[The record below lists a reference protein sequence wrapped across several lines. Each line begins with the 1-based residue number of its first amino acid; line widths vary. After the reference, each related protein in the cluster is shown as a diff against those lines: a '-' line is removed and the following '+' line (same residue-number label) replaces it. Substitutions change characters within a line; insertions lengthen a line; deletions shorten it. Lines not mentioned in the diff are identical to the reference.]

1 MIMKE
6 QSVYGITI
14 KDPFLE
20 HILPPI
26 SYQPNR
32 NANKGKTNETSK
44 QSMDTLSHAFNQII
58 PE

>member
-1 MIMKE
+1 MKK

-14 KDPFLE
+14 KDLVLKR
-20 HILPPI
+20 ILPPI

-44 QSMDTLSHAFNQII
+44 QSMDALSHAFNQTM

>member
-1 MIMKE
+1 MKE

-14 KDPFLE
+14 KDLVLK

-26 SYQPNR
+26 SYQPNH
-32 NANKGKTNETSK
+32 NVNKEKTNESSK
-44 QSMDTLSHAFNQII
+44 QSMNTLSHAFNQTI